1 MISIYRKDL
10 PLKSMMTFFE
20 CKIDNPKMDKQIKKI
35 IDKQGDRQQHK
46 SNVKADMTE
55 WRMQDKEGFRD
66 LAEIIK
72 AVAIKG
78 SKERYNRDIDPEII
92 DMWGMKYKSN
102 EHAVQ
107 HDHWPALWSFAYY
120 LNAPKGAPGLYF
132 KEMGDQGGIRNLE
145 PGLLLMFPGYIRH
158 EVKSTKF
165 KGSRYVVSANV
176 SEAKR
181 NKPTQNAKLENLQKV
196 IKLANYENLKV

>member
-55 WRMQDKEGFRD
+55 WRMQDNIGFRD

-72 AVAIKG
+72 LVAIKG

-92 DMWGMKYKSN
+92 DMWGMKYKSM
-102 EHAVQ
+102 ETAIT
-107 HDHWPALWSFAYY
+107 HDHWPAIWSCAYY
-120 LNAPKGAPGLYF
+120 VNAPKGAPGLF
-132 KEMGDQGGIRNLE
+132 FPEMGEQGGERQLE
-145 PGLLLMFPGYIRH
+145 QGLLIMFPGHTKHAVRPM
-158 EVKSTKF
+158 KF

-176 SEAKR
+176 NDMKEET
-181 NKPTQNAKLENLQKV
+181 TQQLKKEDLKTV
-196 IKLANYENLKV
+196 IKLNNYDNLKV

>member
-1 MISIYRKDL
+1 
-10 PLKSMMTFFE
+10 
-20 CKIDNPKMDKQIKKI
+20 
-35 IDKQGDRQQHK
+35 
-46 SNVKADMTE
+46 
-55 WRMQDKEGFRD
+55 
-66 LAEIIK
+66 
-72 AVAIKG
+72 
-78 SKERYNRDIDPEII
+78 
-92 DMWGMKYKSN
+92 MKYKSN

-176 SEAKR
+176 SEAKQ